1 MNLSESWFYAMH
13 PEEQE
18 EKEVEQVTN
27 KQEKSLEIQFDCLFF
42 LDLMPEEKEWI
53 FELMRSK

>member
-1 MNLSESWFYAMH
+1 MNLSESWYYAMH

-18 EKEVEQVTN
+18 EEEEVTN
-27 KQEKSLEIQFDCLFF
+27 KQEESLEIQFDCLFL

-53 FELMRSK
+53 FDLMRSV

>member
-18 EKEVEQVTN
+18 EEEEVTN
-27 KQEKSLEIQFDCLFF
+27 KQEESLEIQFDCLFL

-53 FELMRSK
+53 FDLMRTV